1 MTILETSGPVHAPT
15 HLTIDL
21 DALLANYRLLSD
33 RSAPA
38 TCAAVVKADAYGL
51 GLEPVSKT
59 LERAGCTSFFVA
71 LLDEGIALRSLLPEV
86 EIFVLNGVMEGE
98 AEEFNRH
105 RLIPVL
111 NDFDQINVWSK
122 SHHGDGAQPAALHFD
137 TGMARLGLTPEETE
151 RLIDER
157 DRLADFPIACLTS
170 HLACA
175 DTPEHPFNR
184 AQREQFAAIVA
195 RIPSTPASLSASSG
209 IFLGP
214 DWHFDLVRP
223 GAALY
228 GVTPS
233 ANAPNP
239 MRQVVKLQ
247 GKILQVRAVDTPQTV
262 GYGATHQLAGPSRIA
277 TVAAGYADGYLRS
290 LSGRG
295 TAYIGDTRVPVV
307 GRVSMDLIALDVT
320 DVSQAKPG
328 DMVDLI
334 GPRHDVDALAAEAGT
349 IGYEILTSLGQRYR
363 RVYTDATA

>member
-1 MTILETSGPVHAPT
+1 MTIPEASGPAHAPT

-21 DALLANYRLLSD
+21 DALAANYKLLSD

-38 TCAAVVKADAYGL
+38 SCAAVVKANGYGL
-51 GLEPVSKT
+51 GLEAVSQT
-59 LERAGCTSFFVA
+59 LAATGCSSYFVA
-71 LLDEGIALRSLLPEV
+71 LLDEGIALRSLLPSV
-86 EIFVLNGVMEGE
+86 EIFVLNGVSEGE
-98 AEEFNRH
+98 AQEFHRH

-111 NDFDQINVWSK
+111 NDLDQIEIWSRTPPAE
-122 SHHGDGAQPAALHFD
+122 GAHPAALHFD
-137 TGMARLGLTPEETE
+137 TGMARLGLTPAETE
-151 RLIDER
+151 RLIAEQ
-157 DRLADFPIACLTS
+157 DRLADVAITCLTS

-175 DTPEHPFNR
+175 DEQEHPLNQ
-184 AQREQFAAIVA
+184 AQRERFAAIVA
-195 RIPSTPASLSASSG
+195 IFPAMRASLAASSG
-209 IFLGP
+209 IFLGRE
-214 DWHFDLVRP
+214 WHFDLVRP

-228 GVTPS
+228 GVAPTK
-233 ANAPNP
+233 NAPNP

-262 GYGATHQLAGPSRIA
+262 GYGATHRLAGPSLIA

-334 GPRHDVDALAAEAGT
+334 GPRHDINALAAEAGT
-349 IGYEILTSLGQRYR
+349 IGYEILTSLGERYR
-363 RVYTDATA
+363 RHYTGGRT

>member
-1 MTILETSGPVHAPT
+1 MTILEASGPVHGPT

-21 DALLANYRLLSD
+21 DALVANYKLLSD

-38 TCAAVVKADAYGL
+38 LCAAVVKANAYGL
-51 GLEPVSKT
+51 GLEAVSQA
-59 LERAGCTSFFVA
+59 LAVAGCRCFFVA
-71 LLDEGIALRSLLPEV
+71 LLDEGIALRALLPEA

-98 AEEFNRH
+98 AGEFHRH

-111 NDFDQINVWSK
+111 NDFNQINFWSNAQPAE
-122 SHHGDGAQPAALHFD
+122 GAQPATLHFD
-137 TGMARLGLTPEETE
+137 TGMARLGLTPADSEK
-151 RLIDER
+151 LIADQ
-157 DRLADFPIACLTS
+157 DRLLDFPVACLIS

-175 DTPEHPFNR
+175 DDPDHPLNR
-184 AQREQFAAIVA
+184 AQRDQFATIVKQF
-195 RIPSTPASLSASSG
+195 SGVPASLAASSG

-228 GVTPS
+228 GIAPS

-239 MRQVVKLQ
+239 MGQVIKLQ

-295 TAYIGDTRVPVV
+295 TAYLGDTRVPVV

-363 RVYTDATA
+363 RVYTGGTA